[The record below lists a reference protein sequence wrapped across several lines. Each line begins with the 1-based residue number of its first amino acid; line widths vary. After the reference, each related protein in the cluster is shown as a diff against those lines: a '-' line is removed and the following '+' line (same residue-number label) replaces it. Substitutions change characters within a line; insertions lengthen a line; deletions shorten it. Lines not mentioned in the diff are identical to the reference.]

1 MNVSK
6 ITAVNQPPITYT
18 KRKVTEQN
26 PKDAKPNTDTL
37 TLTEEAKKFLQTQK
51 ALEDPSKAKKKEY
64 RGDLQLFLDSL
75 NEQDEDDKSSRF
87 MDLAKC
93 MKIARRILN
102 GDKVPMKDRKFLA
115 EKDRKLYEM
124 ALTFQKHNPKPKKYK
139 TVLDENDEETVEAEG
154 ECSEVTGA
162 GSGISASALA
172 EGLGE

>member
-1 MNVSK
+1 MNVSN
-6 ITAVNQPPITYT
+6 TTTVSQTPITYT
-18 KRKVTEQN
+18 KRNVTEQ
-26 PKDAKPNTDTL
+26 KAKKGDPRTDTL

-51 ALEDPSKAKKKEY
+51 ALENPTKDKREEY
-64 RGDLQLFLDSL
+64 KDDLQRFLDSL
-75 NEQDEDDKSSRF
+75 NENEEDDKSSSF

-93 MKIARRILN
+93 LKIARRILN

-115 EKDRKLYEM
+115 EHDRDLYEM

-139 TVLDENDEETVEAEG
+139 TVLDENDEEKVESQG

-162 GSGISASALA
+162 GSGMSVEALA